1 MHDQQVLLKLKV
13 QLQVN
18 ALAPQVLHSM
28 LEKELWKK
36 LPMAQGTVPNLASAL
51 EGQAQ
56 NGLLAK
62 TGSSS
67 SLSASSSTASQNG
80 NAATVS
86 DGFDVYLAQGNPW
99 RATQG
104 HHAMLCCAL
113 LCCAVPCC
121 AVPCCAG
128 LCCAACCAV
137 RHL

>member
-1 MHDQQVLLKLKV
+1 MKLKV
-13 QLQVN
+13 KLQVS
-18 ALAPQVLHSM
+18 ALVPQVLHSM
-28 LEKELWKK
+28 LERELWKK
-36 LPMAQGTVPNLASAL
+36 LPMARGTVPNLASAL

-80 NAATVS
+80 NAAAVS

-104 HHAMLCCAL
+104 RHAV
-113 LCCAVPCC
+113 LCCAVLCR
-121 AVPCCAG
+121 AVPCRAV
-128 LCCAACCAV
+128 LCAAWYPTSSVDRLACHV
-137 RHL
+137 VSVTY